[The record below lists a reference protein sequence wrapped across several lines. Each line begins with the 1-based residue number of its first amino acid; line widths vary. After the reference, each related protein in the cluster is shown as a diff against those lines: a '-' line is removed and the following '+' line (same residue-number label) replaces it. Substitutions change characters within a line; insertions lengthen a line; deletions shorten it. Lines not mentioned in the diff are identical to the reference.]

1 VIDFEWDTSKA
12 ESNVRKHGVSFEE
25 ASTVFSDPFEL
36 TISDPDH
43 SQGEYRFLN
52 IGRSE
57 RDRLLVVSYTE
68 RHPNVIR
75 IISARP
81 ASRAERQI
89 YDSRCKR

>member
-12 ESNVRKHGVSFEE
+12 ESNIRKHGVSFDE

-43 SQGEYRFLN
+43 SHGEYRFLS

-68 RHPNVIR
+68 RHPNTIR
-75 IISARP
+75 VISARV
-81 ASRAERQI
+81 ASRPERQT
-89 YDSRCKR
+89 YDSRCQR